1 TKAGARVTLEIL
13 FVALGAF
20 VGGFVNGLTGFG
32 LALTA
37 HAFWLHVI
45 GPTLAAPLATV
56 CAVMS
61 QMQTLPRFW
70 RDLNVRPLIPFIAG
84 GLTGVPLGT
93 GLLTR
98 IDPQTFK
105 AVMGLVLV
113 CYS

>member
-1 TKAGARVTLEIL
+1 VTLEIL

-61 QMQTLPRFW
+61 QMQTLPRIW
-70 RDLNVRPLIPFIAG
+70 RDLNVCMLDARSCCVQTEVVARRSSEPECLKKP
-84 GLTGVPLGT
+84 T
-93 GLLTR
+93 LLS
-98 IDPQTFK
+98 
-105 AVMGLVLV
+105 L
-113 CYS
+113 S